1 MSLIRTFLP
10 ASGSISMETAAGAD
24 RSIRERFGGART
36 HRMSEYYGIGVNT
49 ANATLPESGPLR
61 FSDFYN
67 RTEMITTSRVT
78 TTTVPGPGLFSPQQ
92 GGTPGQSGSGGQGP
106 SQGSTQTQPATPG
119 VPALFNNFFNP
130 GSQFGFIPSPG
141 QVSFFTIPGQPGS
154 PGQSGSPGQTSPQ
167 QSGST
172 PSNTTTEFLTRVA
185 PEPGA

>member
-1 MSLIRTFLP
+1 
-10 ASGSISMETAAGAD
+10 METAAGAD

-67 RTEMITTSRVT
+67 RTEMITTSLVT
-78 TTTVPGPGLFSPQQ
+78 TTSVTGPGLFAPQQ
-92 GGTPGQSGSGGQGP
+92 GGTPSQPGTPAQFTGGQEP
-106 SQGSTQTQPATPG
+106 SQGSTQTQSPVPG

-130 GSQFGFIPSPG
+130 GSQFGFIPFNG
-141 QVSFFTIPGQPGS
+141 QVSFFTIPGQPSGPQQSGS
-154 PGQSGSPGQTSPQ
+154 AGQSGSPGQTSPQ
-167 QSGST
+167 QPGTT

>member
-10 ASGSISMETAAGAD
+10 ASGAISMENAAGAD

-49 ANATLPESGPLR
+49 ANATLPASGPLR

-67 RTEMITTSRVT
+67 RTEMITTSLVT
-78 TTTVPGPGLFSPQQ
+78 TTSVTGPGLFAPQQ
-92 GGTPGQSGSGGQGP
+92 PGSPAQFTGGQEP
-106 SQGSTQTQPATPG
+106 SQGSTQTQSPVPG

-130 GSQFGFIPSPG
+130 GSQFGFIPFNG
-141 QVSFFTIPGQPGS
+141 QVSFFTIPGQP
-154 PGQSGSPGQTSPQ
+154 SGPQ
-167 QSGST
+167 QSGSSAQFTETQPGTT